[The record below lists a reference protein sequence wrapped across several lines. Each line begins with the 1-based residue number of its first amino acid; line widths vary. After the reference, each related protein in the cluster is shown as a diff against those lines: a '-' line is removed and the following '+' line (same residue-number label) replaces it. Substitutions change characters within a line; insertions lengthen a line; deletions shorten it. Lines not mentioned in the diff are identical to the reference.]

1 MILVST
7 LRNAKENGTDIEIKM
22 IIDFAKIALNLKLKN
37 KKVLR
42 KTLIL
47 ISCLIAKDIVN
58 KKVYR
63 FKRLITVQLDIA
75 KDAMTI

>member
-7 LRNAKENGTDIEIKM
+7 LKNVKENGTDTEIKM
-22 IIDFAKIALNLKLKN
+22 IMDFAKIALNLKLKN

-47 ISCLIAKDIVN
+47 ISCLIAKELVN
-58 KKVYR
+58 TKV
-63 FKRLITVQLDIA
+63 
-75 KDAMTI
+75 